1 MTIITYEILFHFF
14 QRVLVSLGRHDEAL
28 AIAERACTRAFIDY
42 LLERQAGAEGLYRGN
57 IDPPP
62 VTPGQITNIVGKQQ
76 ALVLYYSIAA
86 GYLYCWLVTPR
97 NGKTHSI
104 VRYMTYHNRMYQ
116 CTKSQKLLE
125 CLK

>member
-1 MTIITYEILFHFF
+1 MNLIFL

-42 LLERQAGAEGLYRGN
+42 LLERQAGSEGLYSGN

-62 VTPGQITNIVGKQQ
+62 ITPGQITNIVGKQQ

-97 NGKTHSI
+97 NGKTYST
-104 VRYMTYHNRMYQ
+104 VRYMTHHNRMYKN
-116 CTKSQKLLE
+116 TKSQ
-125 CLK
+125 

>member
-1 MTIITYEILFHFF
+1 MNLFFL

-42 LLERQAGAEGLYRGN
+42 LLERQAGSEGLYSGN

-62 VTPGQITNIVGKQQ
+62 ITPGQITNIVGKQQ

-97 NGKTHSI
+97 NGKTYST
-104 VRYMTYHNRMYQ
+104 VRYMTHHNRMYKN
-116 CTKSQKLLE
+116 TKSQ
-125 CLK
+125 